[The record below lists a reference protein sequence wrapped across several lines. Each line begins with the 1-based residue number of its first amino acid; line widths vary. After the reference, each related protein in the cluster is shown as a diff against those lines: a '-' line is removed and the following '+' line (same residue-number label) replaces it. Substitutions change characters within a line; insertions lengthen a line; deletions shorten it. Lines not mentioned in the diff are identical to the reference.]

1 VMNATLPSTR
11 PAIITSILFSYSQVH
26 DTNAGIASQPRTVEV
41 DDGWRPPPQHIVP
54 NAPDCGA
61 STTQPLAFTC
71 TDYPFVSEER
81 GGAQRFLERAELTD
95 AEREAVAFRNWEAM
109 CAGIRR

>member
-1 VMNATLPSTR
+1 MFA
-11 PAIITSILFSYSQVH
+11 
-26 DTNAGIASQPRTVEV
+26 
-41 DDGWRPPPQHIVP
+41 
-54 NAPDCGA
+54 
-61 STTQPLAFTC
+61 

-81 GGAQRFLERAELTD
+81 GGAQRFLERADLTD